1 MITGI
6 LIDVKNCEVKEV
18 KFKNTLKEFYRL
30 LKCDIITA
38 PSFDDKHD
46 IIADDEGLLKPNN
59 FFQYEEIEL
68 AGNCMIVGVSEN
80 GNWKSLSGKNV
91 NTNYK
96 DTLNFVCS
104 TVLAYFPKRIIKKIS
119 DLFPYIS
126 YSSFNNLSKA
136 LNYNNTKEFLSDFG
150 FVFVE
155 YLEIEINKP
164 LFIEA
169 NEFSIQA
176 VKMIVLTGG
185 QVIKISKK

>member
-46 IIADDEGLLKPNN
+46 IIADDEGLLKGPTN

-80 GNWKSLSGKNV
+80 GNWKSHS
-91 NTNYK
+91 
-96 DTLNFVCS
+96 LNFEE
-104 TVLAYFPKRIIKKIS
+104 IKAKIT
-119 DLFPYIS
+119 FHTYVR
-126 YSSFNNLSKA
+126 FNGVVVKL
-136 LNYNNTKEFLSDFG
+136 
-150 FVFVE
+150 
-155 YLEIEINKP
+155 P
-164 LFIEA
+164 L
-169 NEFSIQA
+169 
-176 VKMIVLTGG
+176 
-185 QVIKISKK
+185 